1 MKLIVGLGNPGTQ
14 YAETRH
20 NIGFMV
26 AIHLAERAGIALKRK
41 GYQGFYGVGRVAGEE
56 AAILLP
62 QTYMN
67 RSGESVTPA
76 YQSLGVTLGDLLV
89 VHDEIDLAFGC
100 LRIKNGGGHGGH
112 NGLRSIGG
120 ALGETG

>member
-26 AIHLAERAGIALKRK
+26 AIYLAERAGIALKRK
-41 GYQGFYGVGRVAGEE
+41 GYQGFYGVGRVAGHE
-56 AAILLP
+56 ATILLP

-67 RSGESVTPA
+67 RSGDSVAPA
-76 YQSLGVTLGDLLV
+76 CQSLG
-89 VHDEIDLAFGC
+89 
-100 LRIKNGGGHGGH
+100 IKPG
-112 NGLRSIGG
+112 I
-120 ALGETG
+120 